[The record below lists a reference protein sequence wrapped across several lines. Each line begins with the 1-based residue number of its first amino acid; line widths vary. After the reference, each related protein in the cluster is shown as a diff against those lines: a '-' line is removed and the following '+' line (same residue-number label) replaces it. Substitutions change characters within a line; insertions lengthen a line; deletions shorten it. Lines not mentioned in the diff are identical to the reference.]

1 MPRNYVRKRPAR
13 CNKNDLD
20 HAIASRIKA
29 GESCYAVSKN
39 TKIPY
44 ETLRRNCVYKMQAVG
59 SPKVL
64 NDYEEE
70 IIVETMV
77 QLSSKGFPMD
87 RKDLK
92 LLVKTYLEN

>member
-44 ETLRRNCVYKMQAVG
+44 
-59 SPKVL
+59 
-64 NDYEEE
+64 
-70 IIVETMV
+70 
-77 QLSSKGFPMD
+77 
-87 RKDLK
+87 
-92 LLVKTYLEN
+92 